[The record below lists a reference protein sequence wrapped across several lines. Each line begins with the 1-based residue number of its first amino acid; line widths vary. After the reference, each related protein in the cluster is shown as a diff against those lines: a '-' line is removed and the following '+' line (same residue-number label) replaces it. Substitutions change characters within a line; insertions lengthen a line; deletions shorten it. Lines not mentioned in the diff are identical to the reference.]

1 MFKRSKNKQGDMF
14 KDMSMLLSSRKQE
27 LLNSQESWH
36 NIMWRDVVSKIDEHP
51 YSVLYASG
59 LGRPN
64 ASIRVLIGMM
74 ILKEGNGW
82 SDEQLYESCRFNI
95 KVMHALGLRH
105 IDDDVPVESTYYEF
119 RRLLGTHMERTG
131 EDLLKATFQQV
142 TAHQALK
149 YGVSGKKIR
158 MDSKLINSNIAT
170 SNRIHL
176 ILETLRNYVK
186 VLTLETYRREFQEED
201 FEFLEVLQQK
211 KTNNITYGLNSS
223 QKALLLKKLGSI
235 IGQLL
240 KVAII
245 RNSAY
250 NILKQVFEEQYEV
263 KSDESDGTDEPN
275 GSDMKGEQEEEI
287 QLRSPKQISSDTIQS
302 AHDPQA
308 RYRVKGQDEH
318 KQTVSGFHGNVV
330 ESCSQEDKVN
340 LILDVDTTLANVS
353 EDSFLITGKNNAQ
366 EVLDLSGDKSKQI
379 EEVIADGGY
388 DSIENRS
395 VMLQEDQPQ
404 LSIMKMKGNT
414 HRYEMEFDEEQNLQV
429 TDLKDGTPCNVKISP
444 KTQKYVITS
453 QDGEKRYLTKQQIDN
468 YIIHQQIKAQVNDES
483 YNLRASAES
492 TIHQVF
498 HRLKK
503 GNKMVYRGLI
513 RCQWYVLSR
522 AFWVNLTRISQ
533 KELENTLI
541 FVFLGMRAWV
551 LCHIPQY
558 RKIQEPLAFAA

>member
-1 MFKRSKNKQGDMF
+1 MFKRSKNKQGNMF

-27 LLNSQESWH
+27 LLNSPESWH

-95 KVMHALGLRH
+95 KVMQALGLRH
-105 IDDDVPVESTYYEF
+105 IDEDVPVESTYYEF
-119 RRLLGTHMERTG
+119 RRLLGLHMESTG

-186 VLTLETYRREFQEED
+186 VLTLKTFRSEFNEAE
-201 FEFLEVLQQK
+201 FSFLETLQQK
-211 KTNNITYGLNSS
+211 STSNITYRLNSA
-223 QKALLLKKLGSI
+223 QKASLLKELGPI
-235 IGQLL
+235 IAQLF

-250 NILKQVFEEQYEV
+250 TILKQVFEEQYEV
-263 KSDESDGTDEPN
+263 KTDESEGNN
-275 GSDMKGEQEEEI
+275 GSDVSGGQKEEI
-287 QLRSPKQISSDTIQS
+287 HLRSPGQISSDTIQS

-308 RYRVKGQDEH
+308 RYRIKGQDEH
-318 KQTVSGFHGNVV
+318 KQTVSGYHGNVV
-330 ESCSQEDKVN
+330 ESCSKEDKVN

-353 EDSFLITGKNNAQ
+353 EDSFLLSGKNNAQ
-366 EVLDLSGDKSKQI
+366 KVLDQGGDTGKKI
-379 EEVIADGGY
+379 EEVIVDGGF
-388 DSIENRS
+388 DSIENRKI
-395 VMLQEDQPQ
+395 MLQEDQPQ
-404 LSIMKMKGNT
+404 LSIAKMKGNK
-414 HRYEMEFDEEQNLQV
+414 HRYEMVYDEEQNLQV
-429 TDLKDGTPCNVKISP
+429 TDLKDATQCKVKITA
-444 KTQKYVITS
+444 KTQKYAITS
-453 QDGEKRYLTKQQIDN
+453 RNGYKRYMTKQQIDN
-468 YIIHQQIKAQVNDES
+468 YIIHQQVKEQINEES

-492 TIHQVF
+492 TIHQMF

-503 GNKMVYRGLI
+503 GNKMVYRGLT

-533 KELENTLI
+533 KELEKALI
-541 FVFLGMRAWV
+541 FAFLSMRAWV
-551 LCHIPQY
+551 LRYIPQHQ
-558 RKIQEPLAFAA
+558 KIQEPLIIAD